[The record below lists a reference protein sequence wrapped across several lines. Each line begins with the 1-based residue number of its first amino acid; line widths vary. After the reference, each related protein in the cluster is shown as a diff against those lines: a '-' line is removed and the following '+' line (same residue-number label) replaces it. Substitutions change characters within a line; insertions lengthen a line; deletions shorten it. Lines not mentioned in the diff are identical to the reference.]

1 LHLIYRHDRL
11 PHPSRLIPTKVRP
24 ENRERPKSPFF
35 GKKKFGWYLTGIG
48 LLFHFLSYI
57 IFATSDRISFSF
69 LFSFSLSIFLIIAGV
84 SYFFWQTLK
93 SQSFEW
99 RPKRIILI
107 RHGESEGN
115 VDKTVY
121 ARIPDSLVRLTALG
135 KKQAED
141 CGRRIADIIPSN
153 ETIRFFGMFVIFEV

>member
-1 LHLIYRHDRL
+1 M

-24 ENRERPKSPFF
+24 ENRERPSSLFF
-35 GKKKFGWYLTGIG
+35 GLKKVAWSLIAFGLFLHFFSY
-48 LLFHFLSYI
+48 LLF
-57 IFATSDRISFSF
+57 TSSPSISLSF
-69 LFSFSLSIFLIIAGV
+69 LVCFSSSFFFIIAGV
-84 SYFFWQTLK
+84 AWFFWQTLEA
-93 SQSFEW
+93 QTVEW

-121 ARIPDSLVRLTALG
+121 ARIPDSLVRLTSLG

-141 CGRRIADIIPSN
+141 CGRRIADIIPGN
-153 ETIRFFGMFVIFEV
+153 ETIRFFGKILF